1 MSAMRTFVLLFVAQM
16 CCAALGQAQSASVL
30 GGWNIEITFGDGT
43 KHSLHFEAQSQGKG
57 ALLLL
62 DPRAKVWGAPTS
74 FEAKWSS
81 DKDSVSFS
89 APVEFLLG
97 NVGRD
102 AGTLTCKGKFET
114 ADLISG
120 EVEFSPS
127 VGERPSKHGT
137 FKAVR
142 SGP

>member
-16 CCAALGQAQSASVL
+16 CCAALGPAQSASVL

-57 ALLLL
+57 TLLLL

-74 FEAKWSS
+74 FEAKWSV
-81 DKDSVSFS
+81 DKDSVSLS

-102 AGTLTCKGKFET
+102 AGTLNCKGKFET

-127 VGERPSKHGT
+127 VEDRPSKNGT

-142 SGP
+142 NRT